1 MVKIEVN
8 KGKFNMEIEGRG
20 DEIIAEMIVAI
31 KGFYNA
37 LAKDD
42 AEEAETFRRM
52 IFLNE
57 DLIFRTNDKSGDD
70 SPRHK
75 K

>member
-8 KGKFNMEIEGRG
+8 KGELHMEVEGRG
-20 DEIIAEMIVAI
+20 DELIAEMIVAI
-31 KGFYNA
+31 RGFYNA

-42 AEEAETFRRM
+42 AEAAETFRRA

>member
-8 KGKFNMEIEGRG
+8 KGEFNMEIEGMG

-42 AEEAETFRRM
+42 AEEAEAFRRA

-57 DLIFRTNDKSGDD
+57 DLIFRTHDKSGDD

>member
-1 MVKIEVN
+1 MVKIKVN
-8 KGKFNMEIEGRG
+8 KGELHMEIEGRG

-37 LAKDD
+37 LAKNDT
-42 AEEAETFRRM
+42 EEAETFRRA
-52 IFLNE
+52 IFLRE